1 MVDLLS
7 MIIRLKK
14 LHLVNLLSELTI
26 SAEPKILNPSIP
38 SFKLMTSFL
47 GNIYR
52 YLVKIFDDQIITIET
67 NESYEIN
74 ETIYLNFLPT
84 IGFEKIEI
92 SNNNEIDI

>member
-26 SAEPKILNPSIP
+26 SAEPKILKPSIP

-47 GNIYR
+47 EIY
-52 YLVKIFDDQIITIET
+52 
-67 NESYEIN
+67 
-74 ETIYLNFLPT
+74 FLHHQPENHLKNHLKL
-84 IGFEKIEI
+84 FL
-92 SNNNEIDI
+92 